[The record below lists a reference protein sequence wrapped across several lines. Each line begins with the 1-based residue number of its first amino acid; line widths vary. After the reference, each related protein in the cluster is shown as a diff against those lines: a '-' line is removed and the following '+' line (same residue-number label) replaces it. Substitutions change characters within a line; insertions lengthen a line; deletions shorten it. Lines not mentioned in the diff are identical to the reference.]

1 MASFT
6 HPTRMG
12 INERGA
18 LTSVLGGALC
28 RQRLFVNQISLS
40 YFSIYLDSFF
50 NLLRIF

>member
-6 HPTRMG
+6 QPTRMG

-18 LTSVLGGALC
+18 LTSVLGGALPAEVI
-28 RQRLFVNQISLS
+28 RESDISIM
-40 YFSIYLDSFF
+40 FLDSFF

>member
-28 RQRLFVNQISLS
+28 RQRLFANQISLS
-40 YFSIYLDSFF
+40 CFLILSLIY
-50 NLLRIF
+50 